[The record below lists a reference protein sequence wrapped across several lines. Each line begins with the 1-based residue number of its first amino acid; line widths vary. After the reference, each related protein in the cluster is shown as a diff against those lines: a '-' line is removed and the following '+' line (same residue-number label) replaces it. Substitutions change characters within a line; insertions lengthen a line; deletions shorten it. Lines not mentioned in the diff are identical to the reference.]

1 MRQDCK
7 EVRGALNAYGYG
19 TLEYKGRSY
28 MAHRLSYCFA
38 NGVEHEDIRDLVVR
52 HDCDNPACVNPDH
65 LSIGTVQDNVDDRVR
80 RGRQHDNSGEKNGR
94 SKLTN
99 SQREEIRA
107 RYIPR
112 CLVNGQ
118 AALAREYGVHQSQ
131 ISRIVN

>member
-19 TLEYKGRSY
+19 TLKYKGRSY

-38 NGVEHEDIRDLVVR
+38 NGVAHENILDFVVR

-80 RGRQHDNSGEKNGR
+80 RGRQHDCSGEHN
-94 SKLTN
+94 SQVKLTDE
-99 SQREEIRA
+99 Q
-107 RYIPR
+107 
-112 CLVNGQ
+112 
-118 AALAREYGVHQSQ
+118 
-131 ISRIVN
+131 